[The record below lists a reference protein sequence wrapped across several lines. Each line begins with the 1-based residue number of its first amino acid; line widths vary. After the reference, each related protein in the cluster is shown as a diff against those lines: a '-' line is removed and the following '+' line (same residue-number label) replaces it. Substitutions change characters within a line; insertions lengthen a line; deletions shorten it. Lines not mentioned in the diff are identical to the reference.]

1 MREQA
6 VHAGHGIADR
16 HGAGGIAVIAAPGRE
31 EAGALLL
38 ADALLVLQG
47 HLQRHLH
54 RNGTGIRQK
63 NTCKAL
69 RQHGQQAFAQFHG
82 GCMGQA
88 AEHHM
93 RHPPG
98 LTLGRGHQTR
108 MIVTV
113 DGRPPRGHAVHQ
125 LPAVVQHDAV
135 MVAARGREDRQRIH
149 HGRVR
154 MPEDASVPQRQGIF
168 RARSG
173 SLTCHG
179 RYMPGQRGQQH
190 GAGIGQLL
198 PARRIQPGHAGQD
211 DHRRIL
217 APGRQTA
224 RTRSRS

>member
-16 HGAGGIAVIAAPGRE
+16 HGAGGIAVITAPGRE
-31 EAGALLL
+31 EAGALFL

-63 NTCKAL
+63 DARKAL

-82 GCMGQA
+82 GRVGQA

-154 MPEDASVPQRQGIF
+154 MPEDASVP
-168 RARSG
+168 
-173 SLTCHG
+173 
-179 RYMPGQRGQQH
+179 
-190 GAGIGQLL
+190 
-198 PARRIQPGHAGQD
+198 
-211 DHRRIL
+211 
-217 APGRQTA
+217 
-224 RTRSRS
+224 